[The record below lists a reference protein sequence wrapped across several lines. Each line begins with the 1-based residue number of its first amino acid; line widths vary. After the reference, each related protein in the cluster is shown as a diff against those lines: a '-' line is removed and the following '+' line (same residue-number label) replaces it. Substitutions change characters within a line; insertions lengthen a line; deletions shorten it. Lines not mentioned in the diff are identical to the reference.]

1 MNLGEKIFIYCERGH
16 DPSFWAEPINALSN
30 AAFIIAALVATRDYF
45 AAPSERRTLGAA
57 LLVALTYVIGLGSFL
72 FHTFATQWASLAD
85 QIPIALFMLAYF
97 GFLLRRY
104 LGLNWI
110 FVTLGLAAF
119 YGSIKFAG
127 SLPCNYGD
135 LLPITSRTGARCLNG
150 TVGYVPAFIALVISS
165 AVLASHPAGRSI
177 ALASVVFL
185 VSMIFRT
192 LDIELCELTRLG
204 GHLRGSHFMWHV
216 LNGLTLYILL
226 RAAIRHGSPHP
237 APLEG
242 DAARS
247 R

>member
-1 MNLGEKIFIYCERGH
+1 L
-16 DPSFWAEPINALSN
+16 NALSN
-30 AAFIIAALVATRDYF
+30 AAFIIAALFATRDYL
-45 AAPSERRTLGAA
+45 AAPPERRTLGAV

-72 FHTFATQWASLAD
+72 FHTYATRWASLAD

-97 GFLLRRY
+97 GFLLRRF

-110 FVTLGLAAF
+110 FVALGLAAF

-127 SLPCNYGD
+127 SLPCNYGE
-135 LLPITSRTGARCLNG
+135 LLPITARTGARCLNG
-150 TVGYVPAFIALVISS
+150 TVGYVPAFHALVISS

-185 VSMIFRT
+185 VSMTFRT

-226 RAAIRHGSPHP
+226 RAAIRYGSPYP
-237 APLEG
+237 APTEG
-242 DAARS
+242 RTAQAR
-247 R
+247 